1 MPVNVTGVKQLQKAM
16 RKVEPELNKQMS
28 QDIKTAMLIVRDK
41 ARGYLPQQNEVLS
54 GWAKP
59 LADISEF
66 GIKGYRKYRSFP
78 SYDYSLSKKL
88 IKYNAGSNKTNR
100 SGYKAVFYVSNVS
113 APGAIFETAG
123 RKNRRG
129 SSESESLNPN
139 AGIQFIES
147 AESISEMKGEG
158 KQKGRLIYRA
168 WFEESNRVI
177 PSVIK
182 AINTVAI
189 DFNDKTKLRKAA

>member
-16 RKVEPELNKQMS
+16 KDVDPQLNKQMS
-28 QDIKTAMLIVRDK
+28 KDIKVAMTIIRDK

-54 GWAKP
+54 GW
-59 LADISEF
+59 
-66 GIKGYRKYRSFP
+66 GKGTSSIDTVKFRPFP
-78 SYDYSLSKKL
+78 PYDYSLARNL
-88 IKYNAGSNKTNR
+88 IKYSAGTNKRNR
-100 SGYKAVFYVSNVS
+100 SGFAAAFYVANIS

-129 SSESESLNPN
+129 SSESKSLNPN

-147 AESISEMKGEG
+147 AESISQMKGEG
-158 KQKGRLIYRA
+158 KQRGRLIYRA

-177 PSVIK
+177 PAVVQ
-182 AINTVAI
+182 AINTVAT
-189 DFNDKTKLRKAA
+189 DFNKKTQLSKAA